1 MFVGSFIL
9 LHICW
14 VSAKEKALSYFK
26 VIGWAISGTILL
38 AYFLLLTE
46 PLHFLITLLGITLIS
61 GIAIFVLYK
70 LKPEYLKERL
80 NWAILISQI
89 VDGMATYFAIAFFG
103 FGEKHVLSNW
113 VILNIGVWAFPLLKI
128 ALAIVVIVLIEKSK
142 NNKNLALLNFVRILI
157 SIIGFGTGIRDLF
170 SIGLNL

>member
-1 MFVGSFIL
+1 MGFFYEQFILPQINNTYTLISTITYIGLLFLFCFGIVYPYFKKRGWFNFNTFTAILPYILIGALMRVAEEPYSAVKLVAPSIDPLSWGFWFTTPGIYIVMFVGSFIL

-70 LKPEYLKERL
+70 LKP
-80 NWAILISQI
+80 
-89 VDGMATYFAIAFFG
+89 
-103 FGEKHVLSNW
+103 
-113 VILNIGVWAFPLLKI
+113 
-128 ALAIVVIVLIEKSK
+128 
-142 NNKNLALLNFVRILI
+142 
-157 SIIGFGTGIRDLF
+157 
-170 SIGLNL
+170 